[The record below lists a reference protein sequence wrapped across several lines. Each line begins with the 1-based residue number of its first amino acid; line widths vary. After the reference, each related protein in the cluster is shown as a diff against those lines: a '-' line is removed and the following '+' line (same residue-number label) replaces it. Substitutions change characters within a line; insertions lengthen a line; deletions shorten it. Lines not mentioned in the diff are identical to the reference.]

1 MMGMLAR
8 AAENIYWL
16 GRYLERAESVAR
28 TLQVVEQLSIEIRG
42 LDPDL
47 AINTW
52 DDLLA
57 IYPGSEIPLP
67 EGSDPDVIAESLTRS
82 FLLSS
87 DNPISVASSI
97 RSAREN
103 ARVIRDNLTME
114 SFILLNESH
123 LRLNEY
129 AHSTPVGRMEMR
141 RAVSSIR
148 QEIFGIWGA
157 IQQTF
162 TRDEGLRFLDMG
174 TVIER
179 AYRTLML
186 LQVKLPLML
195 NSPEQIDAPIY
206 YAQIRADL
214 KTVAS
219 LENYR
224 RTFGTELN
232 PMQVVRFLLFDRR
245 SPHSVHVC
253 LRMLKRQFDELEYGS
268 PMTNPARL
276 LGRLDARLEFEEQEI
291 LASGA
296 LDEVCA
302 ELANDV
308 IEIHVAISRLY
319 FTV

>member
-16 GRYLERAESVAR
+16 GRYLERSESVAR
-28 TLQVVEQLSIEIRG
+28 MLQVTEQLSIEIRG
-42 LDPDL
+42 LDPEL
-47 AINTW
+47 AAGTW
-52 DDLLA
+52 DDLLS
-57 IYPGSEIPLP
+57 IYPGSGVASP
-67 EGSDPDVIAESLTRS
+67 GGDDPDVIAEALTHA
-82 FLLSS
+82 FLLSA
-87 DNPISVASSI
+87 DNPLSVASSI

-123 LRLNEY
+123 LRLNQY
-129 AHSTPVGRMEMR
+129 AQHDTTDRMEMR
-141 RAVSSIR
+141 RAVSSTR

-186 LQVKLPLML
+186 LQIKLPRML
-195 NSPEQIDAPIY
+195 ESPDQIDAPIY
-206 YAQIRADL
+206 YARIRADL

-224 RTFGTELN
+224 RTYGTELD
-232 PMQVVRFLLFDRR
+232 PMQVARFLLFDRR

-253 LRMLKRQFDELEYGS
+253 LRMLKRQFDQLEYGS
-268 PMTNPARL
+268 PLTNPARL
-276 LGRLDARLEFEEQEI
+276 LGKLDARLEFEEHEI
-291 LASGA
+291 LASTA
-296 LDEVCA
+296 LDQVCS
-302 ELANDV
+302 ELVDDV
-308 IEIHVAISRLY
+308 IEIHEAISRLY